1 MTKPLVAF
9 DIEVFRDYFL
19 AKFTRVDNGAVREFE
34 MFDGQPLDRRN
45 LLDTMRRSTLI
56 GFNSRNFDAP
66 LIGYALRGASCEEIK
81 AAAEYIIGARVQGW
95 MFERE
100 RACEIT
106 GLDHI
111 DLIEVA
117 PGIVSLKI
125 YGGRMHA
132 KKMQDLPY
140 HHDALIETAERRAVV
155 RDYCGNDLDTTIALF
170 RKFEKQIELRAKM
183 SQEYGVDLRSKSDA
197 QIAEAVIKDKV
208 SRLIGYKISKPEI
221 VPRSFKYRFPNFL
234 RAKSETFAGVLKM
247 VADANFVVDAGGYVK
262 MPEALAE
269 AKIGIGQGVYRMG
282 IGGLHSSEK
291 SIAHEANDDVM
302 LVDRDVASFYPA
314 IIIETELFPKHLGR
328 HFLHVYRDIRDTRIR
343 AKNSGDK
350 VTADTLKIVLN
361 GSFGKFGNP
370 YSTLYA
376 PDLLIQTTVTG
387 QLALLMLIERIEAAG
402 IPVVSAN
409 TDGIV
414 IKCPRRR
421 RQDLFD
427 IIAGWELE
435 TGFETEETPYRAIYS
450 RDVNNY
456 FALKDKGGF
465 KLKGAYAPPE
475 PVASSWPSPH
485 NQICVDAVCDY
496 LEYGI
501 PLDVTVHAC
510 SDIRQFVTIRT
521 VKGGAIYKGQRL
533 GKAVRWIVSTKG
545 DEPIRYE
552 SNGNK
557 VAGTDRCRP
566 MMELPDQMPDDI
578 DYEFY
583 VREARDILKDIGYAN
598 N

>member
-19 AKFTRVDNGAVREFE
+19 AKFKRVDNGAVREFE
-34 MFDGQPLDRRN
+34 MFEGQPLDRRN

-56 GFNSRNFDAP
+56 GFNSKHFDAP

-81 AAAEYIIGARVQGW
+81 AAAEYIINARVQGW

-100 RACEIT
+100 HDCQIIDI
-106 GLDHI
+106 DHI

-117 PGIVSLKI
+117 PGMVSLKI

-140 HHDALIETAERRAVV
+140 HHDAQIETAERRAVV
-155 RDYCGNDLDTTIALF
+155 RDYCGNDLDTTIMLY
-170 RKFEKQIELRAKM
+170 RKFEKQIEIRTKM
-183 SQEYGVDLRSKSDA
+183 SEEYGVDLRSKSDA

-208 SRLIGYKISKPEI
+208 SRLIGYKVAKPEI
-221 VPRSFKYRFPNFL
+221 VPRSFKYRFPTFL

-269 AKIGIGQGVYRMG
+269 AKIKIGQGVYRMG

-291 SIAHEANDDVM
+291 SVAHESSGDVM
-302 LVDRDVASFYPA
+302 IVDRDVASFYPA
-314 IIIETELFPKHLGR
+314 IIIETELFPKYLGR
-328 HFLHVYRDIRDTRIR
+328 EFLQIYRDIRDTRIK
-343 AKNSGDK
+343 AKNFGDK

-370 YSTLYA
+370 YSTLYS
-376 PDLLIQTTVTG
+376 PDLLIQVTITG
-387 QLALLMLIERIEAAG
+387 QLALLMLIEMLEQAG
-402 IPVVSAN
+402 VSVVSAN

-414 IKCPRRR
+414 LKCPRALEETANSVIK
-421 RQDLFD
+421 Q
-427 IIAGWELE
+427 WELE
-435 TGFETEETPYRAIYS
+435 TGFETEETRYRAIYS
-450 RDVNNY
+450 RDVNSY
-456 FALKDKGGF
+456 IALKEKGGV

-501 PLDVTVHAC
+501 PLDVTVRAC

-533 GKAVRWIVSTKG
+533 GKAVRWIASTQG

-566 MMELPDQMPDDI
+566 MMELPDAMPDDI

>member
-1 MTKPLVAF
+1 MTKPLVVF

-19 AKFTRVDNGAVREFE
+19 AKFKRVDNGAVREFE
-34 MFDGQPLDRRN
+34 MHPGQVLDRRN

-56 GFNSRNFDAP
+56 GFNSRHFDAP
-66 LIGYALRGASCEEIK
+66 LIGFALRGASCEEIK
-81 AAAEYIIGARVQGW
+81 AAADYIINARVQGW

-100 RACEIT
+100 RNCEIT

-132 KKMQDLPY
+132 KKMQDLPFP
-140 HHDALIETAERRAVV
+140 HDSLIDTPERRAIV
-155 RDYCGNDLDTTIALF
+155 RDYCGNDLDTTITLF
-170 RKFEKQIELRAKM
+170 RKFQKQIELRAQM
-183 SQEYGVDLRSKSDA
+183 SEVYGTDLRSKSDA

-208 SRLIGYKISKPEI
+208 GRLIGMKIAKPEI
-221 VPRSFKYRFPNFL
+221 VPRSFKYRFPSFL
-234 RAKSETFAGVLKM
+234 RAQTDTFAGVLKM
-247 VADANFVVDAGGYVK
+247 VADANFVVDAGGYVQ
-262 MPEALAE
+262 MPQALAD
-269 AKIGIGQGVYRMG
+269 AKINIGSGVYRMG

-291 SIAHEANDDVM
+291 SIAHESSDEIAI
-302 LVDRDVASFYPA
+302 VDRDVASFYPA

-328 HFLHVYRDIRDTRIR
+328 HFLHVYRDIRDTRIK

-370 YSTLYA
+370 YSTLYS

-387 QLALLMLIERIEAAG
+387 QLALLMQIERIEAAG
-402 IPVVSAN
+402 IQVISAN

-414 IKCPRRR
+414 IKCPRS
-421 RQDLFD
+421 RQDDLLN
-427 IIAGWELE
+427 IIGGWELE
-435 TGFETEETPYRAIYS
+435 TGFETEETRYRAIYS

-496 LEYGI
+496 LEFGI
-501 PLDVTVHAC
+501 PVMHTIRAC

-521 VKGGAIYKGQRL
+521 VKGGGVYKGQRL
-533 GKAVRWIVSTKG
+533 GKAVRWYVSVLG

-552 SNGNK
+552 TNGNK
-557 VAGTDRCRP
+557 VAGTDRCMP
-566 MMELPDQMPDDI
+566 CMELPDELPSDI
-578 DYEFY
+578 DFAFYE
-583 VREARDILKDIGYAN
+583 REALDILKEIGVRL
-598 N
+598 